1 MHSFNF
7 CSQEG
12 GEMISPVALGSNP
25 ASDANGE
32 HGSQEFAL
40 FSGPQ
45 LTHQQMGTQWGLLRS
60 GGAALGGC

>member
-1 MHSFNF
+1 
-7 CSQEG
+7 
-12 GEMISPVALGSNP
+12 MISPVALGSNP